1 MFKVGGHVIVRPCC
15 FIRLYLLV
23 SKATISLEGDHKT
36 QNRCCLE
43 TTQLKFPRHSI
54 KFGPT
59 FEQILN
65 IKFKKERLL
74 VNYAFSSTKNWKLVV
89 VLILCMVF

>member
-1 MFKVGGHVIVRPCC
+1 MLFHKVIPSSFKGYNKFGRRPQNPKS
-15 FIRLYLLV
+15 LLF
-23 SKATISLEGDHKT
+23 
-36 QNRCCLE
+36 E

-65 IKFKKERLL
+65 IEFKKKSLL
-74 VNYAFSSTKNWKLVV
+74 VNYAFSSTNNWKLVV